1 MEYAISLEMDVQP
14 IFTTLMPLLDP
25 ADPRPIHLAGIAGA
39 GMSALAELFIL
50 RGARVTG
57 CDAHPDNASDLV
69 ARGVQVLAGHSPDH
83 VAGTRA
89 LVVTSAMPREHPE
102 LRRARDL
109 GVPVVRRAEALGEVT
124 AGTMLVGVAGTHGK
138 STTTVLTTEAL
149 VAGGLDPTGYVGAR
163 VSSWNG
169 NLRAGSAERFVVE
182 ADEYDRSFL
191 ALSPTVAVVT
201 NLEADHMDIYADLDD
216 LRGAFAQYISG
227 ARYVVLC
234 ADDPGANALPSP
246 PTAEVIRYGLTSP
259 DARLRA
265 VGLRREGLGTRFTVV
280 YDDKVEGDVA
290 ISVPGEHNVR
300 NALAALAVGLG
311 LGLKVPQMVPG
322 LAAFRG
328 VERRFQLLGEARDIL
343 VVDDYAH
350 HPTEVRATIRAAR
363 AAAPERR
370 LVVAF
375 QPHLFTRTRDLA
387 REFAEAL
394 GEADDVFLLDIY
406 PAREQPIAGV
416 TSELVA
422 DVMRKAGHAPSWRGG
437 RESLTAALVP
447 VVRAGD
453 LVITMGA
460 GDVTRCGPE
469 LLRRLGAPS

>member
-1 MEYAISLEMDVQP
+1 M
-14 IFTTLMPLLDP
+14 
-25 ADPRPIHLAGIAGA
+25 
-39 GMSALAELFIL
+39 
-50 RGARVTG
+50 
-57 CDAHPDNASDLV
+57 
-69 ARGVQVLAGHSPDH
+69 
-83 VAGTRA
+83 
-89 LVVTSAMPREHPE
+89 
-102 LRRARDL
+102 
-109 GVPVVRRAEALGEVT
+109 
-124 AGTMLVGVAGTHGK
+124 
-138 STTTVLTTEAL
+138 
-149 VAGGLDPTGYVGAR
+149 
-163 VSSWNG
+163 
-169 NLRAGSAERFVVE
+169 
-182 ADEYDRSFL
+182 
-191 ALSPTVAVVT
+191 
-201 NLEADHMDIYADLDD
+201 
-216 LRGAFAQYISG
+216 
-227 ARYVVLC
+227 
-234 ADDPGANALPSP
+234 
-246 PTAEVIRYGLTSP
+246 IRYGLSSP

-265 VGLRREGLGTRFTVV
+265 VELRREGLGTRFSVV
-280 YDDKVEGDVA
+280 YDDKVEGEVA

-311 LGLKVPQMVPG
+311 LGLKVPQMAPG

-363 AAAPERR
+363 AAAPDRR

-394 GEADDVFLLDIY
+394 GEADDVYLLDIY

-422 DVMRKAGHAPSWRGG
+422 DVMRAAGHAPSWRGG
-437 RESLTAALVP
+437 RNTLTAALAGA
-447 VVRAGD
+447 VRAGD

-469 LLRRLGAPS
+469 LLRTLGSAA